1 MSMRK
6 YNQKP
11 NVSGKLIEEVRISKN
26 MSREDLAKEMQLM
39 GINVDR
45 SFVYRIENQ
54 EVIIKDFELIVI
66 CKILGIDIKKLEEQL

>member
-11 NVSGKLIEEVRISKN
+11 NVAGKLIEKVRISKN
-26 MSREDLAKEMQLM
+26 MSREDLAKQMQLM

-54 EVIIKDFELIVI
+54 EVLIKDFELIAI
-66 CKILGIDIKKLEEQL
+66 CKILEIDIKKLEEQL